1 METAL
6 ICIRIISVAAWVRK
20 KKIGKGN
27 YYHPFLMEVR
37 KSALDFGQ
45 VQWDWKGSVS
55 AMASG
60 LLFLCL

>member
-6 ICIRIISVAAWVRK
+6 IFICIISITAWVR
-20 KKIGKGN
+20 KIGKGN
-27 YYHPFLMEVR
+27 YYPFLTEVR

-45 VQWDWKGSVS
+45 VQWDWKGNVS
-55 AMASG
+55 AMVSG